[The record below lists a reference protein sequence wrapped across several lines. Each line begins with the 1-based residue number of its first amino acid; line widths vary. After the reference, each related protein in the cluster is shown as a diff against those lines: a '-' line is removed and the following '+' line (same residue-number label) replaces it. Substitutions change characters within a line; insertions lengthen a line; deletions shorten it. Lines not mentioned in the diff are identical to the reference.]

1 MTDATNSTA
10 ASARAGYTLPVFAC
24 AGAIAAL
31 RCLKNSAERP
41 KTIQLDLRQPPVT
54 ADIEIEQIAPLPE
67 GSVLA
72 ITRSDPG
79 DNLDITRYTPIW
91 SVVGWGYA
99 QQAEVLALEGGDGI
113 GRRNGRAA
121 IYRYAVDLFRYH
133 LEPQIPP
140 GKTLRVTVAMPE
152 GRSLS
157 QRTSNAAF
165 GVVEGLSL
173 LGTTGIA
180 QPLSAPEQLQA
191 FRSELR
197 QRAANYDPLVFCLG
211 ENGLDLALKLG
222 IDPDRRL
229 KTANWLGPLLV
240 EAGMQG
246 VQQILL
252 LGYHGKLIKLAG
264 GIFHTHHFLADG
276 RQEVLAAH
284 AAAQGVPSEVVKR
297 LLACETAEAGL
308 SLLGDL
314 GEGWVERTYRA
325 IAETIDARTSVYV
338 RAQSGRSVRVGCLL
352 FDRRRQIVMKSLHGD
367 ALLQEVLVS

>member
-1 MTDATNSTA
+1 
-10 ASARAGYTLPVFAC
+10 
-24 AGAIAAL
+24 
-31 RCLKNSAERP
+31 
-41 KTIQLDLRQPPVT
+41 
-54 ADIEIEQIAPLPE
+54 
-67 GSVLA
+67 
-72 ITRSDPG
+72 
-79 DNLDITRYTPIW
+79 
-91 SVVGWGYA
+91 
-99 QQAEVLALEGGDGI
+99 
-113 GRRNGRAA
+113 
-121 IYRYAVDLFRYH
+121 
-133 LEPQIPP
+133 
-140 GKTLRVTVAMPE
+140 
-152 GRSLS
+152 
-157 QRTSNAAF
+157 
-165 GVVEGLSL
+165 
-173 LGTTGIA
+173 
-180 QPLSAPEQLQA
+180 
-191 FRSELR
+191 
-197 QRAANYDPLVFCLG
+197 
-211 ENGLDLALKLG
+211 
-222 IDPDRRL
+222 
-229 KTANWLGPLLV
+229 
-240 EAGMQG
+240 MQG